1 MPSLKQGCP
10 PHDTAH
16 VLKISKH
23 QLNSIICGGEI
34 SQVNCGIIVGEKE
47 YHRLIECLVL
57 DGNDLKRSYSSS
69 PSVAL
74 G

>member
-23 QLNSIICGGEI
+23 RLNSIICGGEI

-47 YHRLIECLVL
+47 YHRLIE
-57 DGNDLKRSYSSS
+57 
-69 PSVAL
+69 
-74 G
+74 